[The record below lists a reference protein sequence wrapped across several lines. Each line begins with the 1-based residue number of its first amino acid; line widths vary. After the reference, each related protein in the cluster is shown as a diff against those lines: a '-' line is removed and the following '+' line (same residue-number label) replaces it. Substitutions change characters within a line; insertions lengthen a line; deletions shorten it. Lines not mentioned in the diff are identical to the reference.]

1 MNMES
6 YNKLVRDK
14 IPEILDTKNVSYEQ
28 RIASPEEY
36 KVELI
41 RKLEEEVKEFMEA
54 GDIEELADIMEVLSA
69 LQTLSEYEGVE
80 EIQNK
85 KREER
90 GGFDKRIILK
100 GEK

>member
-1 MNMES
+1 MKI

-14 IPEILDTKNVSYEQ
+14 IPEILERKGVSYEK

-36 KVELI
+36 KEELVK
-41 RKLEEEVKEFMEA
+41 KLVEEVGEFTEA
-54 GDIEELADIMEVLSA
+54 GDPEELADVLEVIEA
-69 LQTLSEYEGVE
+69 LRKLPEYDKVE
-80 EIQNK
+80 DLRLQ

-90 GGFDKRIILK
+90 GGFDEKIILR

>member
-1 MNMES
+1 MEG

-14 IPEILDTKNVSYEQ
+14 IPEILDEKGVSYEK

-41 RKLEEEVKEFMEA
+41 KKLGEEIQEFSEA
-54 GDIEELADIMEVLSA
+54 GDPEELVDIVEVIKA
-69 LQTLSEYEGVE
+69 LKQLPEYSEVE
-80 EIQNK
+80 AIRQR

-100 GEK
+100 GQKY

>member
-1 MNMES
+1 MKS

-14 IPEILDTKNVSYEQ
+14 IPEILQRKGVSYEK

-36 KVELI
+36 KEELVK
-41 RKLEEEVKEFMEA
+41 KLVEEVGEFTEA
-54 GDIEELADIMEVLSA
+54 GDPEELADVLEVIEA
-69 LQTLSEYEGVE
+69 LRKLPEYDKVE
-80 EIQNK
+80 DLRLQ

-90 GGFDKRIILK
+90 GGFDEKIILR